1 MLFEK
6 VSLNMVLVKKSF
18 YGSVLFLGRR
28 KTPEKQP
35 ITLSVDS
42 MNYKWVET
50 LKVSLVCPA
59 GSVYIVFKLK
69 EKNIIFFCIIQ

>member
-1 MLFEK
+1 
-6 VSLNMVLVKKSF
+6 MVMVKKSF

-42 MNYKWVET
+42 TDYKWVET
-50 LKVSLVCPA
+50 LKVSLVCLT
-59 GSVYIVFKLK
+59 V
-69 EKNIIFFCIIQ
+69 